1 MAWFTWQVSALA
13 AAGLLGFALLS
24 RSRARWASAADYG
37 QEAAVILGLY
47 ALWQL
52 SLDFLV
58 TSVTGAV
65 PHARWVWHV
74 ERSLHLPSEVSLQ
87 RAALDH
93 PLVIQAL
100 NLFYSVVHFP
110 ALIVL
115 LIWLFA
121 RHREHYSYTRTTL
134 VLVTAAC
141 ALLQAVPVAPPRL
154 LTDLGFVDAG
164 ALYRQSPYAAGGLR
178 DPGQLIAMPSVHVAW
193 AVLIAAIVVQVSRS
207 RWRWLVLGYPALTI
221 TAVVATGNHWWL
233 DGIVA
238 VALLALALLVQH
250 AAAALPGGRHG
261 RGARP
266 RDRALI
272 AAGSRATNTQA
283 A

>member
-1 MAWFTWQVSALA
+1 MAWFTWQVSVLA

-24 RSRARWASAADYG
+24 RSRGGRWTAAAGYCR
-37 QEAAVILGLY
+37 EAAVILGLY
-47 ALWQL
+47 AVWQL

-74 ERSLHLPSEVSLQ
+74 ERVLHLPSEVSVQ

-93 PLVIQAL
+93 PLIIQAL

-121 RHREHYSYTRTTL
+121 RHREHYSRGRTTL
-134 VLVTAAC
+134 VLVTGAC
-141 ALLQAVPVAPPRL
+141 ALLQAIPVAPPRL
-154 LTDLGFVDAG
+154 LGHLGFVDAG
-164 ALYRQSPYAAGGLR
+164 ALYGQSPYAAGGLH

-193 AVLIAAIVVQVSRS
+193 AVLIAVIVIQVSPS
-207 RWRWLVLGYPALTI
+207 RRRWLVLAYPVLTV

-238 VALLALALLVQH
+238 VAILAVALLLQQV
-250 AAAALPGGRHG
+250 AAALATRFQA
-261 RGARP
+261 ARP
-266 RDRALI
+266 QRPALI
-272 AAGSRATNTQA
+272 AAEAQVANSRAA
-283 A
+283 

>member
-1 MAWFTWQVSALA
+1 MAWFTWQVSVA
-13 AAGLLGFALLS
+13 AAACLLGFALLT
-24 RSRARWASAADYG
+24 RRRGGRWTSAADYCR
-37 QEAAVILGLY
+37 EAALILALY
-47 ALWQL
+47 AVWQL

-74 ERSLHLPSEVSLQ
+74 ERSLHLPSEVSVQ

-93 PLVIQAL
+93 PVVIQAL
-100 NLFYSVVHFP
+100 NLFYSIVHFP
-110 ALIVL
+110 ALIVF

-121 RHREHYSYTRTTL
+121 RHREHYSDARTTL
-134 VLVTAAC
+134 VLLTGAC
-141 ALLQAVPVAPPRL
+141 ALLQAIPVAPPRL
-154 LTDLGFVDAG
+154 LANLGFVDAG

-193 AVLIAAIVVQVSRS
+193 AVMIAAIVVQVSRS
-207 RWRWLVLGYPALTI
+207 RWRWVVLAYPVLTVI
-221 TAVVATGNHWWL
+221 AVVATGNHWWL

-238 VALLALALLVQH
+238 LALLALALLVQQ
-250 AAAALPGGRHG
+250 AAAALAAGW

-266 RDRALI
+266 GARTVIGAEAH
-272 AAGSRATNTQA
+272 AASAPAG
-283 A
+283 